1 MSAQGD
7 QPPAATQALQ
17 FFGRATAGLT
27 HELKNCLAMINEFN
41 GLIGDIIH
49 AHERGHALNLE
60 RIKTLVGDI
69 RRHVSHG
76 GEITA
81 NLNRFAH
88 CVDEEWD
95 EVELGAHLRLFL
107 ALAQRR
113 AHRQG
118 VTLELA
124 PPAATL
130 SLRTRPLMLLA
141 AWQQGL
147 DALLACMEG
156 QGRVLVSLSE
166 KPGWAWVGF
175 ACLDPAPAAGV
186 PAACFDP
193 GLLAALGARPDQ
205 SSQGPLLGLPR
216 SQDQDPPAQRDGAN
230 S

>member
-1 MSAQGD
+1 MSDRDGQA
-7 QPPAATQALQ
+7 PAMQALK
-17 FFGRATAGLT
+17 FFGQATAGLT

-41 GLIGDIIH
+41 GLTGDIIH
-49 AHERGHALNLE
+49 AHERGHPLNLE
-60 RIKTLVGDI
+60 RIKSLVADI
-69 RRHVSHG
+69 KRHVAHG

-113 AHRQG
+113 AHRRG

-124 PPAATL
+124 PPAAPL
-130 SLRTRPLMLLA
+130 CLRTRPLLLLA

-147 DALLACMEG
+147 DALLGCLEG
-156 QGRVLVSLSE
+156 QGLVVRLSLSE
-166 KPGWAWVGF
+166 EPGWAWVGF
-175 ACLDPAPAAGV
+175 ACPAPAPAAGV

-193 GLLAALGARPDQ
+193 GLLEALGARPDR
-205 SSQGPLLGLPR
+205 SAQGPLLGLPR
-216 SQDQDPPAQRDGAN
+216 EPGQNPPGSCEAC